1 MQYQGLP
8 DFLVVRFPSPAPRFW
23 LTPDSTP
30 SQNVYINSVN
40 DFCLWAPPY
49 TDGHNSSVGQV
60 EEIMVAWCLN
70 DGYGTRL
77 IPDGTIT
84 GAHFVQTP
92 DYVQVTGW
100 GDLTKLNIPKG
111 DSGGADGL
119 GNPHGGLVFGKSTL
133 CLLRTFA
140 YAHAETT
147 GMILNTTVTTYTTF
161 KVRHPLLISLFFH
174 ILTSPRLTSHLSY
187 LSFHSLVRFRMPT
200 TGCDWNIPANY
211 TQGVFEDCQG
221 DTGLPM
227 GIYGSSTFQ
236 QGQGPT
242 PAAHPIPPSSSC
254 KFYSSVK
261 NAVAGVT
268 LAPTVPTAAAATT
281 TVASVVPGSTAT
293 STAAS
298 STGGAVGRV
307 ASLGWAWAVSQFCL
321 DRGSAGGTMHMDF
334 SFPTQ
339 PGIPPRMSSIY
350 RRHEKEEIRMH
361 CAAAGY
367 WYCASKNLL
376 ARHKR
381 PSPGKI
387 IYSTDGVDVV
397 RFGALGSIASGNI
410 TGTASALVFSDL
422 SSSRVLLTFYSYFTM
437 ADFFTSA
444 STFVAPVDK
453 SVTRKTEANSAAG
466 MTNQTSEATQ
476 STKTSGSNFSMC
488 EIIM

>member
-1 MQYQGLP
+1 MRSFLVALGFAAFTHGQYTATYDPTNLP
-8 DFLVVRFPSPAPRFW
+8 D
-23 LTPDSTP
+23 TTEKGQIGTNKCSTKA
-30 SQNVYINSVN
+30 SQTSLCQNVYINSVN

-119 GNPHGGLVFGKSTL
+119 GNPHGGLVFGKSYGKWQQYHEWTNFMSSTDF
-133 CLLRTFA
+133 CIRA
-140 YAHAETT
+140 CRDDGNDPKHHC
-147 GMILNTTVTTYTTF
+147 N
-161 KVRHPLLISLFFH
+161 H
-174 ILTSPRLTSHLSY
+174 IYDLQ
-187 LSFHSLVRFRMPT
+187 
-200 TGCDWNIPANY
+200 GCDWNIPANY

-268 LAPTVPTAAAATT
+268 LAPTVPTAAATT

-307 ASLGWAWAVSQFCL
+307 GSLGWTW
-321 DRGSAGGTMHMDF
+321 
-334 SFPTQ
+334 
-339 PGIPPRMSSIY
+339 
-350 RRHEKEEIRMH
+350 
-361 CAAAGY
+361 
-367 WYCASKNLL
+367 
-376 ARHKR
+376 
-381 PSPGKI
+381 
-387 IYSTDGVDVV
+387 
-397 RFGALGSIASGNI
+397 
-410 TGTASALVFSDL
+410 
-422 SSSRVLLTFYSYFTM
+422 
-437 ADFFTSA
+437 
-444 STFVAPVDK
+444 
-453 SVTRKTEANSAAG
+453 AG
-466 MTNQTSEATQ
+466 MMFVGVVGAMLGTV
-476 STKTSGSNFSMC
+476 F
-488 EIIM
+488 IL

>member
-8 DFLVVRFPSPAPRFW
+8 DFLVVRFPLPAPRYW
-23 LTPDSTP
+23 LTPDSAP

-119 GNPHGGLVFGKSTL
+119 GNPHGGLVFGKSYGKWQQYHEWTNFMSSTDF
-133 CLLRTFA
+133 CIRA
-140 YAHAETT
+140 CRDDGNDPKHHC
-147 GMILNTTVTTYTTF
+147 N
-161 KVRHPLLISLFFH
+161 H
-174 ILTSPRLTSHLSY
+174 IYDLQ
-187 LSFHSLVRFRMPT
+187 
-200 TGCDWNIPANY
+200 GCDWNIPANY

-268 LAPTVPTAAAATT
+268 LAPTVPTAAATT

-307 ASLGWAWAVSQFCL
+307 GSLGWSW
-321 DRGSAGGTMHMDF
+321 
-334 SFPTQ
+334 
-339 PGIPPRMSSIY
+339 
-350 RRHEKEEIRMH
+350 
-361 CAAAGY
+361 AAGSY
-367 WYCASKNLL
+367 
-376 ARHKR
+376 
-381 PSPGKI
+381 
-387 IYSTDGVDVV
+387 
-397 RFGALGSIASGNI
+397 
-410 TGTASALVFSDL
+410 VFSGKYD
-422 SSSRVLLTFYSYFTM
+422 SDSFSR
-437 ADFFTSA
+437 
-444 STFVAPVDK
+444 
-453 SVTRKTEANSAAG
+453 
-466 MTNQTSEATQ
+466 
-476 STKTSGSNFSMC
+476 
-488 EIIM
+488 

>member
-1 MQYQGLP
+1 MRSFLVALGFVAFTHGQYTATYDPTNLP
-8 DFLVVRFPSPAPRFW
+8 D
-23 LTPDSTP
+23 TTEKGQIGTNKCSTKA
-30 SQNVYINSVN
+30 SQTSLCQNVYINSVN

-119 GNPHGGLVFGKSTL
+119 GNPHGGLVFGKSYGKWQQYHEWTNFMSSTDFCIRACRDDGNDPKHHCNHIYDL
-133 CLLRTFA
+133 QGSPSYIPFIPFTHLASHL
-140 YAHAETT
+140 
-147 GMILNTTVTTYTTF
+147 
-161 KVRHPLLISLFFH
+161 PLLFFFH
-174 ILTSPRLTSHLSY
+174 P
-187 LSFHSLVRFRMPT
+187 LVRFRMPT

-268 LAPTVPTAAAATT
+268 LAPTVPTAAATT

-307 ASLGWAWAVSQFCL
+307 GSLGWSW
-321 DRGSAGGTMHMDF
+321 
-334 SFPTQ
+334 
-339 PGIPPRMSSIY
+339 
-350 RRHEKEEIRMH
+350 
-361 CAAAGY
+361 AAGSY
-367 WYCASKNLL
+367 
-376 ARHKR
+376 
-381 PSPGKI
+381 
-387 IYSTDGVDVV
+387 
-397 RFGALGSIASGNI
+397 
-410 TGTASALVFSDL
+410 VFSGKYD
-422 SSSRVLLTFYSYFTM
+422 SDSFSR
-437 ADFFTSA
+437 
-444 STFVAPVDK
+444 
-453 SVTRKTEANSAAG
+453 
-466 MTNQTSEATQ
+466 
-476 STKTSGSNFSMC
+476 
-488 EIIM
+488 